1 MSKIKMAIIFVFA
14 TIIQT
19 SIINIFDVFGI
30 VPNLIL
36 CLVCVIAFLYDNGWK
51 SIGFGMVSLLLID
64 VVTLSRIGISS
75 LFILLIGAFVY
86 YVRQKIS
93 LESII
98 SPIFLG
104 ITGTILFDAITY
116 LTNRLLGSQYT
127 VIYFLKFEIIE
138 IILNVILMTIL
149 YLIMV
154 RNAVRENRLGK
165 IYEEDF

>member
-19 SIINIFDVFGI
+19 SLINIFAIFGI

-36 CLVCVIAFLYDNGWK
+36 CLVCVISFLYDNGWK
-51 SIGFGMVSLLLID
+51 AVGFGMLSMLLVD

-75 LFILLIGAFVY
+75 LIVLLIGSLVY
-86 YVRQKIS
+86 YIRQKIS

-98 SPIFLG
+98 SPLFLG
-104 ITGTILFDAITY
+104 VSVTILFDSITY
-116 LTNRLLGSQYT
+116 LINKLLGSQYT
-127 VIYFLKFEIIE
+127 LIYFLSFEIIE
-138 IILNVILMTIL
+138 IILNVVLVTIL
-149 YLIMV
+149 YLLMV